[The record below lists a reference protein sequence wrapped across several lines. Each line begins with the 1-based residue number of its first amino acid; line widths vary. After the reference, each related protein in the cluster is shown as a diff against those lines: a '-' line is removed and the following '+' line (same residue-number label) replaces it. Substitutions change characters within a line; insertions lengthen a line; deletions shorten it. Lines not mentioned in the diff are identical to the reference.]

1 MAVKQLGL
9 GYSLKQILE
18 EETRVPTVLQFDGMK
33 LPEEKPFIKV
43 KQMPNTHEAIS
54 KRRET
59 IVTSYSYEIG
69 VFETSL
75 AERSST
81 QDTIRELF
89 LFEDIPLY
97 NEAGERTG
105 DSFKVTIENEVP
117 LDAEDISDTTK
128 SHRMYFDVV
137 VQGVRHKNRGNK

>member
-1 MAVKQLGL
+1 MAVSQLGL
-9 GYSLKQILE
+9 GYSLKQVLE
-18 EETRVPTVLQFDGMK
+18 EETGKPTLLQFDGME
-33 LPEEKPFIKV
+33 LPEEKPFIKI
-43 KQMPNTHEAIS
+43 KQMPNTHESLS

-81 QDTIRELF
+81 QDTIRDLF
-89 LFEDIPLY
+89 LFEDVPLY
-97 NEAGERTG
+97 DEVGEHTG
-105 DSFKVTIENEVP
+105 ESFKVEIENEVP

-128 SHRMYFDVV
+128 SHRMYFDIVI
-137 VQGVRHKNRGNK
+137 QGVRHKNRGNN